1 MVGEEDKGVCGVR
14 CCDCEFRR
22 QCDEREQVLTAFVKC
37 YKRDALLANKT
48 RSAAPVTNAD
58 HIRAMSDEELAK
70 FLCKLIPPEACS
82 LRCPANAQCYHEHT
96 GLAYWLQ
103 QPYEEDEA

>member
-1 MVGEEDKGVCGVR
+1 MVGEEDKGVCGVSLGY
-14 CCDCEFRR
+14 CCLKGEICEFATVNGY
-22 QCDEREQVLTAFVKC
+22 CSKTACTKVNN
-37 YKRDALLANKT
+37 LGLI
-48 RSAAPVTNAD
+48 VTNAD